1 MWRRDED
8 VFFQDKGEDE
18 FHRDAGVEGLVLV
31 VLGVD
36 RLGLGME
43 DLVLV
48 VEGTGLGVEEEEE
61 EEEEEG
67 EGEGE
72 GDRLVVWGTLWGMQW
87 LLVKV

>member
-1 MWRRDED
+1 M
-8 VFFQDKGEDE
+8 
-18 FHRDAGVEGLVLV
+18 EGLVLV

-36 RLGLGME
+36 RQGLGME

-61 EEEEEG
+61 EEEEE
-67 EGEGE
+67 EGE
-72 GDRLVVWGTLWGMQW
+72 DRLVVWGTLWGMQW